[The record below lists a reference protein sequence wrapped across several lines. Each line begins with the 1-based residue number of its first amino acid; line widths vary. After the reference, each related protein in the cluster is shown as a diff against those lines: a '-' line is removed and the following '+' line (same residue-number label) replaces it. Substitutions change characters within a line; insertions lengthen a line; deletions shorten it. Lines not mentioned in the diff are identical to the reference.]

1 VAAWLS
7 ATEKGNDMSLDMA
20 LQKAMSGTPECLASG
35 HVDMESGML
44 LDDQTLDSHPQEV
57 LDMLAAATA
66 DHFQGSSVVAIEDI
80 FKQARGSKAENHY
93 FNEIL
98 VFSEN
103 LIHGFMRTKKHN
115 GHVVSF
121 ICLKSANPGMV
132 LTKARMS
139 LDAVADAL

>member
-1 VAAWLS
+1 
-7 ATEKGNDMSLDMA
+7 MSLDMA

-35 HVDMESGML
+35 YADMESGML
-44 LDDQTLDSHPQEV
+44 LDVQTLDSPPQEV

-66 DHFQGSSVVAIEDI
+66 DLFQRSSVVAIEDI
-80 FKQARGSKAENHY
+80 FKQARGSKAENHH

-121 ICLKSANPGMV
+121 ICRKSANPGMV